1 MEEIW
6 KDLPIRGKN
15 SRYQVSNMGRV
26 RTIHMVQGIDSSIRI
41 LKTCVCRSNGSK
53 RRCLTLRNQGK
64 QKTYDVHMLVAKAFL
79 DNPNNYPVI
88 KHIDGNFENNAV
100 SNLMWAEHR
109 FVGHISGEAKKRTS
123 KIVQRTIDWLYIQL
137 NEGRIECGD
146 METFIEDYK
155 NAMQHNSPIL

>member
-1 MEEIW
+1 
-6 KDLPIRGKN
+6 
-15 SRYQVSNMGRV
+15 
-26 RTIHMVQGIDSSIRI
+26 
-41 LKTCVCRSNGSK
+41 
-53 RRCLTLRNQGK
+53 
-64 QKTYDVHMLVAKAFL
+64 MLVAKAFL

-123 KIVQRTIDWLYIQL
+123 KIVQRTIDWLYKQL

-146 METFIEDYK
+146 MEAFIEDYK
-155 NAMQHNSPIL
+155 TAMQSNSQIL